1 MYEWDEAKRKATIE
15 KHQIDF
21 TDMVGLFSSPHLILD
36 ARSEVEQRHI
46 LVGKL
51 GGSYFSVVYTTRGA
65 NRRIITARKAR
76 RDEREQYQAVHS
88 GRDPENEK

>member
-21 TDMVGLFSSPHLILD
+21 TDMVELFSSPHLILD

-65 NRRIITARKAR
+65 SRRIITARKAR